1 MMTKLTIF
9 LTLLLLVVSPPAIAK
24 AIWSK
29 GDKVMVFFMCHSE
42 DDIMDI
48 AKADT
53 ETRERYAST
62 IMEKKVEGFCSRFY
76 PPVELSVKAVVANYK
91 DHADVSTCILKLYDP
106 KTKLE
111 AGYIIAAG
119 SPATLKG
126 MSL

>member
-48 AKADT
+48 AKADA
-53 ETRERYAST
+53 EARERYAST

-76 PPVELSVKAVVANYK
+76 PPVELSVKTVIASYK
-91 DHADVSTCILKLYDP
+91 DHDNAETCILKLYDP
-106 KTKLE
+106 KTELE

-119 SPATLKG
+119 SPATVKG

>member
-9 LTLLLLVVSPPAIAK
+9 LTLLLLLVSPPAIAK

-76 PPVELSVKAVVANYK
+76 PPVELSVKAVVASYK

-119 SPATLKG
+119 LPATLKG